1 MNSQRISHIAGALG
15 ATLAFSSCVFVI
27 GGRHRSHSDGQAT
40 KPVTTSATHALD
52 ASSASHLLAHIEV
65 LASDEFQGRA
75 PGTVGEEK
83 TVAYLTR
90 HFRVLGAAPG
100 NPDGTY
106 VQKVP
111 LVGLAAEP
119 SGGFEVAGKIIPLAF
134 PKDAV
139 AASRRQVP
147 SVRVD
152 GSDVVFVGYGVVAPE
167 YGWDDYKD
175 VDVKGKTIV
184 MLVNDPAVPD
194 ASDTS
199 KLDERVFKGRAMT
212 YYGRWTYK
220 YEIAA
225 AKGAAAAL
233 IVHEDGPAGY
243 PWGVVEGSFGREN
256 FDIVT
261 PDKNMSR
268 AEVEGWIQLEK
279 AKELFAACGHDFAA
293 LKQAAC
299 TREFR
304 PVALGAKARFA
315 IDTKLRTVDS
325 QNVVALLP
333 GTDPKRKD
341 ELVVYTAH
349 WDHLGVN
356 EKLEGDQIFNGA
368 IDNASGTSALLEI
381 AGMFQRDGGPRRSVL
396 FLAVT
401 AEEKGLLG
409 SRYYA
414 AHPLYPL
421 ERTVAVINMDAL
433 GAWGRTEDV
442 ISIGLGHNTLDAV
455 LEDAARAQGRTVR
468 GDSEPVKGIFYRSD
482 HFEFAKQGVPA
493 LYADS
498 GEKVRG
504 KPGFGEKKRQE
515 YTSRDYHKV
524 SDDVKSDWDLAGMV
538 EDLALLYR
546 VGRTLADGDLWPEWN
561 EGSEFKARR
570 DAMMNAVG
578 QN

>member
-1 MNSQRISHIAGALG
+1 M
-15 ATLAFSSCVFVI
+15 
-27 GGRHRSHSDGQAT
+27 
-40 KPVTTSATHALD
+40 
-52 ASSASHLLAHIEV
+52 
-65 LASDEFQGRA
+65 
-75 PGTVGEEK
+75 
-83 TVAYLTR
+83 
-90 HFRVLGAAPG
+90 
-100 NPDGTY
+100 
-106 VQKVP
+106 
-111 LVGLAAEP
+111 
-119 SGGFEVAGKIIPLAF
+119 
-134 PKDAV
+134 
-139 AASRRQVP
+139 
-147 SVRVD
+147 
-152 GSDVVFVGYGVVAPE
+152 
-167 YGWDDYKD
+167 
-175 VDVKGKTIV
+175 
-184 MLVNDPAVPD
+184 
-194 ASDTS
+194 
-199 KLDERVFKGRAMT
+199 
-212 YYGRWTYK
+212 
-220 YEIAA
+220 
-225 AKGAAAAL
+225 
-233 IVHEDGPAGY
+233 
-243 PWGVVEGSFGREN
+243 
-256 FDIVT
+256 
-261 PDKNMSR
+261 
-268 AEVEGWIQLEK
+268 
-279 AKELFAACGHDFAA
+279 
-293 LKQAAC
+293 
-299 TREFR
+299 
-304 PVALGAKARFA
+304 
-315 IDTKLRTVDS
+315 RTVDS